1 MKKFITKDY
10 LLSTDTAK
18 ELYSYAE
25 KMPIIDYHCHLSPK
39 EIYEDKKFNNI
50 TELWLG
56 GDHYKWRLMRAAGI
70 EEKYITGEASDKE
83 KFTAWAK
90 AISLAIGNPLY
101 EWSHIELK
109 NYFGFEGVLDEES
122 AEEVWDLANEKLK
135 GLSAQQL
142 IRNSNVEVVC
152 TTDDPIDSLEY
163 HKLMA
168 EQDLGFKVYPAW
180 RPDKAMNIEKS
191 DWKDYIN
198 KLAEVSKVTINNYED
213 LLKALKERL
222 DFFKSVGC
230 SIADHGLPH
239 VPFAIYNKEE
249 IEDIFNKR
257 INDEELTNEE
267 VEKFKTSL
275 LKDLSV
281 YYYDLDFVSQLHYG
295 VKRDNNSKL
304 FNKLGNDV
312 GGDNIGDIAS
322 VNKLAD
328 FLDLLNKEDKL
339 PKTIIY
345 SLNPNDNTAITTVI
359 ASFQEGPTKAK
370 IQHGSA
376 WWFND
381 NYDGMWDQI
390 HNLATQGYLAG
401 FVGML
406 TDSRSFISY
415 ARHEY
420 FRRVLC
426 ELIGDYV
433 EKGRYPKDMKKL
445 KKIIEDI
452 SYNNTKEYFNF

>member
-1 MKKFITKDY
+1 MDKFITKDY
-10 LLSTDTAK
+10 LLSTETAK

-39 EIYEDKKFNNI
+39 EIHEDKKFNNI

-56 GDHYKWRLMRAAGI
+56 GDHYKWRLMRASGV

-83 KFTAWAK
+83 IFFAWAK

-109 NYFGFEGVLDEES
+109 NYFGFEGVLDEDS
-122 AEEVWDLANEKLK
+122 AEEVWNLANEKLK
-135 GLSAQQL
+135 DLSAQKL

-168 EQDLGFKVYPAW
+168 SQDLGFKVYPAW

-191 DWKDYIN
+191 DWKEYIN
-198 KLAEVSKVTINNYED
+198 KLAEVSEVTINNYED
-213 LLKALKERL
+213 LLKALKKRL

-230 SIADHGLPH
+230 SIADHGLSH

-304 FNKLGNDV
+304 LNKLGNDV

-381 NYDGMWDQI
+381 NYDGMWDQM

-433 EKGRYPKDMKKL
+433 EKGRYPKDMNKL

-452 SYNNTKEYFNF
+452 SYYNTKEYFGF